1 MAKDPLLPTLGTFKR
16 RIIRETQLRTR
27 TLQPAKIV
35 SYDDATSTATIEL
48 AHQLVERGKDGNTEI
63 AREPF
68 LIRNVPVIQL
78 GGSDAYVR
86 LPIAVGSTGLALV
99 SDRSIA
105 AWRTDGKAHPPPS
118 PMLHNLGDCI
128 FLAGV
133 RADSNPLPPA
143 TMGGAVIEAQA
154 IQLGVGATEAAILG
168 NLFGTMWDALTSA
181 LKTHTHPV
189 PGVTPG
195 PGATTSSPSAD
206 LTAAINLIPAI
217 STAQSAKVF
226 IEP

>member
-1 MAKDPLLPTLGTFKR
+1 MAQDPLPPTLGTFKR

-27 TLQPAKIV
+27 TLQPAKVV
-35 SYDDATSTATIEL
+35 SYDDLTSTATIEL
-48 AHQLVERGKDGNTEI
+48 AHQLVEKGRDGNTEI
-63 AREPF
+63 ARQPF
-68 LIRNVPVIQL
+68 LIRNCPVIQL
-78 GGSDAYVR
+78 GGSDAYIR
-86 LPIAVGSTGLALV
+86 FPIAAGSTGLALV

-133 RADSNPLPPA
+133 RADNDPLPPA
-143 TMGGAVIEAQA
+143 TMGGALIEAQA
-154 IQLGVGATEAAILG
+154 IQLGAAAVDAALLG
-168 NLFGTMWDALTSA
+168 TLFGTMWDALTNA
-181 LKTHTHPV
+181 LKAHTHPV

-206 LTAAINLIPAI
+206 LTAAINLIPPI
-217 STAQSAKVF
+217 SNAQSTKVF
-226 IEP
+226 IE